1 MIQRIVSGALRMPI
15 VVFAAAALLIVL
27 GLAAYKE
34 LDIEAYPN
42 PVPPLVEVITQ
53 PPGWSAEETERYV
66 TIPLEIGLSGM
77 PGLDHIR
84 SQSLFG
90 LSDVKCYFNWSTEYK
105 EARQEVINRIQ
116 FVQMPAGIQAQ
127 LSPWNAIGEV
137 YRYRVV
143 GKGYTLKDLKTAE
156 DWLLERQFKQ
166 VQGVIDVTSY
176 GGETK
181 QYHVE
186 VDPYRLRGHNVTL
199 SQVTTGI
206 TNANQNVGGQRLFM
220 GEQSYDVRGIGL
232 LGSRTAPQHDIENI
246 VVAAQKGTPVRVKDV
261 ADVDIGHAPR
271 LGIVGFNEDPD
282 VVQGIVLMRYG
293 GETPTTLEGI
303 YKRVQYIRDNH
314 ILPPGMDIEPYYD
327 RGHLVH
333 LTTHTVMENLL
344 VGMILVSVVLLLFLG
359 HVRAAIITAVNIPL
373 ALLIAF
379 CGLVTTHTSANLI
392 SLGAV
397 DFGIVVDSTVIMMEN
412 IFRHVGPHGKGTMT
426 ERIEQSAREVA
437 TPMTFST
444 VIIGVAFLPL
454 FTMTGVSGV
463 IFAPMARTYAFAI
476 GGAILCALTLTPVLA
491 SKFVPAQAQEKE
503 SVIMRLLHK
512 VYSPAF
518 DLAMRFPKG
527 ALAFSLF
534 PIVLCIALFPLL
546 GREFMPKLEEGNFWI
561 RATLPMSISLDQSA
575 KYVGRMRSILR
586 GCPTDPS
593 IPCDEAHR
601 KYPEVET
608 VVSQLGRPDDG
619 TDVSGFYNIEFFAPL
634 KPFDEWP
641 RGVTKERLTEQ
652 INKEMSEAFPGVV
665 FNFSQYISDNV
676 EEALSG
682 VKGENSVK
690 VFGNDLES
698 NDKIANGIVDVMS
711 KVRGVADLGL
721 FKSLGQPSIKVIP
734 KREVCARY
742 GLNTG
747 DVDTVIQAA
756 IGGQAVTE
764 VYEGEKFFDLTVRWK
779 PQYRMSLEAIREIT
793 VSTPEGAQ
801 VPLGQIAD
809 IQVVEGPAIVY
820 REDGVRYSPVKFSV
834 RGRDLASTIGEA
846 QASIDREIP
855 RCDKAGPGSNNL
867 CRPYD
872 TRLEWAG
879 EINELH
885 EAEGRLQIIIPLTV
899 LLITFLTYSAVK
911 NWMDTIL
918 VIISIPIACTGGVLA
933 LLITGINFS
942 VSAAM
947 GFISIFGIAIQD
959 AILVVTYFQRLRET
973 EGHSIELAA
982 REAAEKR
989 FRPVLMTTLVATLGL
1004 LPAALS
1010 NGIGAQTQ
1018 KPLAVVVIG
1027 GSLILAI
1034 LTRVVQPPLLVVAH
1048 QWLDKHRRFR
1058 GGGGPPSVHPPPLST
1073 FEADEPA

>member
-1 MIQRIVSGALRMPI
+1 VIQRVVAGALRMPFI
-15 VVFAAAALLIVL
+15 VFSCAVLLIVL
-27 GLAAYKE
+27 GLGAYSQ

-42 PVPPLVEVITQ
+42 PCPPLVEVLTQ

-84 SQSLFG
+84 SFSLFG
-90 LSDVKCYFNWSTEYK
+90 LSDVKAYFTWTTEYK
-105 EARQEVINRIQ
+105 DARQEVINRLQ
-116 FVQMPAGIQAQ
+116 FVQLPAGLQGQ

-137 YRYRVV
+137 FRYRLV
-143 GKGYTLKDLKTAE
+143 GQGYTLKDLKTAE
-156 DWLLERQFKQ
+156 DWIMERQWKQ

-176 GGETK
+176 GGQTK

-186 VDPYRLRGHNVTL
+186 VDPYRLRGHNATL
-199 SQVTTGI
+199 SQLTTAI
-206 TNANQNVGGQRLFM
+206 QNSNQNVGGDRLFM

-232 LGSRTAPQHDIENI
+232 MGARSGFQVHDIENV
-246 VVAAQKGTPVRVKDV
+246 VVAEQKGTPVRVKDI
-261 ADVDIGHAPR
+261 ADVNIGYAPR
-271 LGIVGFNEDPD
+271 LGIVGYNDEPD

-293 GETPTTLEGI
+293 GETGPTLEGVHA
-303 YKRVQYIRDNH
+303 KLDYIRANH

-327 RGHLVH
+327 RGKLVK
-333 LTTHTVMENLL
+333 LTTSTVMENLL
-344 VGMILVSVVLLLFLG
+344 VGMGLVGIVLLLFLG
-359 HVRAAIITAVNIPL
+359 HVRAAIITALNIPL

-379 CGLVTTHTSANLI
+379 CGLVGTHTSANLI

-412 IFRHVGPHGKGTMT
+412 IFRHLGPHGKGTMI
-426 ERIEQSAREVA
+426 ERIEQSSREVA

-444 VIIGVAFLPL
+444 LIIGVAFLPL

-476 GGAILCALTLTPVLA
+476 GGAILLALTLTPVLA
-491 SKFVPAQAQEKE
+491 SKFVPAQSEEKE
-503 SVIMRLLHK
+503 SVIMRVLHK
-512 VYSPAF
+512 VYAPAF
-518 DLAMRFPKG
+518 DLAMKFPKG
-527 ALAFSLF
+527 AIAFSLL
-534 PIVLCIALFPLL
+534 PIVLCVALFPLL

-575 KYVGRMRSILR
+575 KYVGRMRRILR
-586 GCPTDPS
+586 GCPEDETVA
-593 IPCDEAHR
+593 CDDKTR
-601 KYPEVET
+601 KYPEVEN

-634 KPFDEWP
+634 ESFDEWP
-641 RGVTKERLTEQ
+641 RGLTKEKLTEQ
-652 INKEMSEAFPGVV
+652 INGELTQAFPGVV

-676 EEALSG
+676 EEAISG

-690 VFGNDLES
+690 VFSQDIDRNEKVAEALVDTMG
-698 NDKIANGIVDVMS
+698 KVPGI
-711 KVRGVADLGL
+711 ADLGH
-721 FKSLGQPSIKVIP
+721 FKVLGEPSIKITP
-734 KREVCARY
+734 RREECARY

-747 DVDTVIQAA
+747 DVDAVIQAA

-779 PQYRMSLEAIREIT
+779 PQYRMTLEAIREIT
-793 VSTPEGAQ
+793 VSTPDGSQ

-809 IQVVEGPAIVY
+809 IQLAEGPGMIY
-820 REDGVRYSPVKFSV
+820 REDAVRYSPVKFSV
-834 RGRDLASTIGEA
+834 RGRDLASTIADA
-846 QASIDREIP
+846 QGRIDQEIP
-855 RCDKAGPGSNNL
+855 RCDKAPPGWTKL

-872 TRLEWAG
+872 MRLEWAG

-885 EAEGRLQIIIPLTV
+885 EAEGRLQLIIPLTV
-899 LLITFLTYSAVK
+899 ILITFLTYSAVK
-911 NWMDTIL
+911 HWLDTIL

-933 LLITGINFS
+933 LLITHQNFS

-1004 LPAALS
+1004 MPAALS

-1018 KPLAVVVIG
+1018 KPLAIVVIG
-1027 GSLILAI
+1027 GSLILAV
-1034 LTRVVQPPLLVVAH
+1034 LTRIVQPPLLVVAH
-1048 QWLDKHRRFR
+1048 RWLDARRQRR
-1058 GGGGPPSVHPPPLST
+1058 GGSDSMRPPPG
-1073 FEADEPA
+1073 DEMLET